1 MQHSRGGRPAGGV
14 PGEGMVVKDRRR
26 YRLGLDVGTN
36 SIGWFI
42 IWLNEA
48 GEPEGLGPGGVRIF
62 PDGRDPQSGTSNA
75 VDRRVARGLRRRR
88 GRYLLRRADLMQA
101 LIRHGLMPAEE
112 TARKALETLD
122 PYGLRK
128 AALDGPLPLHHFGRA
143 LFHLAQRRGF
153 KSNRKSDKADEKG
166 AIKQGETKLAQAMQ
180 ETGASTLGVFLA
192 ERHAQRETVRVRNTG
207 SGTKV
212 EYDFYPARGLV
223 EDEFAKIWSAQAS
236 HHPALTEAARAEVH
250 GIIFRQRP
258 LREPPVG
265 KCALSPA
272 KEGADADG
280 FRCPWAHPLA
290 QRFRIWQ
297 EVRNL
302 VVAEAGQA
310 ERRLTKEEGDKVAL
324 LLLSG
329 DASFDKIRRTLKL
342 ADGMRFNLE
351 SEKRPKLDGD
361 RMAVK
366 LSHKTLFGKGWAAL
380 PQERQVAIVDQLLT
394 ETDEAALVAWLVA
407 ETGLAPEV
415 AGRVADAL
423 LPDGH
428 CRLGLRAIR
437 AILPRLEAG
446 LDYAD
451 AAKAAL
457 SAGEIE
463 YDHAK
468 GPTGEV
474 LDRLPYYG
482 EWLQDDVAGTGDP
495 RDTPE
500 RRYGRLPNPTVHIG
514 LGQLRRVVNA
524 IVREYG
530 PPDYELHEA
539 VIELARA
546 LKQSPR
552 QKQEDDKKQA
562 ENQKYNDLRR
572 AKLVE
577 LGRPPTPTN
586 MAKLRL
592 WEELNPKDPLDRRCP
607 FTGTAISIEML
618 LSDEVE
624 VEHLIPFSVSLDDSA
639 GNKVVAMRF
648 ANRNKGN
655 RTPYQAFGDSP
666 VIGGFPYDWDQ
677 ITARAAGLPKTKRWR
692 FAPDALDR
700 FKEEGGFLARQ
711 LNETGWFARMA
722 KDYLAALTGPYKTW
736 VLPGR
741 LTAMIRG
748 KWGLNDL
755 LPDHNY
761 SDAKNRKD
769 HRHHAIDAVV
779 AGLTDR
785 GLLNMMARAYDEERD
800 RVVIPVPWEGFRD
813 DLAARLEAMVVS
825 HKPDHGAGGKLHE
838 DTAYGV
844 VRRAAPGQPDEDG
857 NLVYRKAFE
866 ALNEK
871 EVSRIRDRRLRD
883 LLATHLAE
891 TAARGL
897 RHDEGLRDFR
907 ARQNDAEG
915 PYRHIRHVRLLKRE
929 DPGYLVSIGDGSGIA
944 YKAYSAGAN
953 AFIDVCETSDGK
965 WVGEVAT
972 VFQANRPGHRP
983 SWHHPGS
990 GLRFVMRVHKGDL
1003 IRVVGD
1009 NGPVIMVAYQ
1019 LEAAAG
1025 RFRLAP
1031 HQETGSLQERH
1042 ADPDD
1047 PFRWL
1052 IASYSR
1058 LKAMGAERVRVDEL
1072 GRPWRVRPDEAMRSL
1087 SGR

>member
-1 MQHSRGGRPAGGV
+1 MSGLG
-14 PGEGMVVKDRRR
+14 RR

-101 LIRHGLMPAEE
+101 LIRHGLMSAEE
-112 TARKALETLD
+112 TARKVLETLD

-272 KEGADADG
+272 KDTADADG

-342 ADGMRFNLE
+342 VDGMRFNLE

-361 RMAVK
+361 RVTVK

-482 EWLQDDVAGTGDP
+482 EWLQDDVVGTGDP
-495 RDTPE
+495 RDRPE

-530 PPDYELHEA
+530 PPAEA
-539 VIELARA
+539 VVELARE
-546 LKQSPR
+546 LKLSPR
-552 QKQEDDKKQA
+552 QKQERDREQA
-562 ENQKYNDLRR
+562 ANQKRNDERREQLR
-572 AKLVE
+572 L
-577 LGRPPTPTN
+577 LGFPATVTN
-586 MAKLRL
+586 MLKLRL
-592 WEELNPKDPLDRRCP
+592 WDEQDPIGRCCP
-607 FTGTAISIEML
+607 FSGEVINVRKL
-618 LSDEVE
+618 LSEEVE
-624 VEHLIPFSVSLDDSA
+624 IEHLIPFSVSLDDSA
-639 GNKVVAMRF
+639 ANKVVCMRG
-648 ANRNKGN
+648 ANRLKGQ
-655 RTPYQAFGDSP
+655 RTPFQAFGSTP
-666 VIGGFPYDWDQ
+666 DWGQ
-677 ITARAAGLPKTKRWR
+677 IAARAEALPRNKRWR
-692 FAPDALDR
+692 FGPDALDR
-700 FKEEGGFLARQ
+700 FRADGGFMARQ
-711 LNETGWFARMA
+711 LNEAGWFARMTRN
-722 KDYLAALTGPYKTW
+722 YLSALTGPYNTW

-741 LTAMIRG
+741 LTAMIRA
-748 KWGLNDL
+748 KWGLNTL

-779 AGLTDR
+779 AALTDR
-785 GLLNMMARAYDEERD
+785 GLLQRMARAYDEERD
-800 RVVIPVPWEGFRD
+800 RVVIPDPWDGFRD
-813 DLAARLEAMVVS
+813 DVAEWLDAVIVS
-825 HKPDHGAGGKLHE
+825 HKPDHGAGGQLHE
-838 DTAYGV
+838 DTAYGF
-844 VRRAAPGQPDEDG
+844 VRPAPKDQEAEAG

-866 ALNEK
+866 ALNAK
-871 EVSRIRDRRLRD
+871 EIGRIRDLRLRD
-883 LLATHLAE
+883 LLKAHLAD
-891 TAARGL
+891 AAMRGL
-897 RHDEGLRDFR
+897 KHEQGLAEFR
-907 ARQNDAEG
+907 ADQTARMG
-915 PYRHIRHVRLLKRE
+915 PYHHIRHVRLLKTE
-929 DPGYLVSIGDGSGIA
+929 DPAYLVAISDNAGRL

-953 AFIDVCETSDGK
+953 AYVDVCETPDGK
-965 WVGEVAT
+965 WIGEGVT
-972 VFQANRPGHRP
+972 VFQANRQDHRP
-983 SWHHPGS
+983 AWRRPGS
-990 GLRFVMRVHKGDL
+990 DLRFLMRVHKGDL
-1003 IRVVGD
+1003 IRVERDGT
-1009 NGPVIMVAYQ
+1009 PVIMVVRQ
-1019 LEAAAG
+1019 LRPSANL
-1025 RFRLAP
+1025 FFLAP
-1031 HQETGSLQERH
+1031 QQEAGNLQKRH
-1042 ADPDD
+1042 DDKDD
-1047 PFRWL
+1047 PFEWL
-1052 IASYSR
+1052 MASYSR